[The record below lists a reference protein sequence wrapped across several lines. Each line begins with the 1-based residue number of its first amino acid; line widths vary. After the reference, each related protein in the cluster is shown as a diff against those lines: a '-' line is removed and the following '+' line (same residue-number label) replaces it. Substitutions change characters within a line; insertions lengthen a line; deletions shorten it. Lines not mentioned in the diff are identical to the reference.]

1 VHLAVTAGRAAEVP
15 PAILAVLD
23 QRVLLRCATP
33 DDAAVL
39 DVVDPDGL
47 ARELASPDLPA
58 GRGLFDGRLVQVAAP
73 PILLAGPDGDPGRP
87 RSVAPRRARRL
98 AASVDA
104 ETLPP
109 ASGWRVPV
117 GIRHDDLGVA
127 VLDLRR
133 SGALVLG
140 PPRSGRSTALAMVVS
155 RLDPTVCGSVLT
167 VDGHRPDGAVDA
179 LSELLERITAGGTGT
194 EGTTSTASTIVAV
207 DDLPELLDGPDGVA
221 IDAVLDRLLRIGPDV
236 PLRVLATAEADAASR
251 CYADSFRRL
260 RSTRTGLL
268 LRPDPDLHPPLLHT
282 SLPLHDELVPTAGRG
297 WLVDPDG
304 VVAVQLAR

>member
-1 VHLAVTAGRAAEVP
+1 
-15 PAILAVLD
+15 
-23 QRVLLRCATP
+23 
-33 DDAAVL
+33 
-39 DVVDPDGL
+39 
-47 ARELASPDLPA
+47 
-58 GRGLFDGRLVQVAAP
+58 
-73 PILLAGPDGDPGRP
+73 
-87 RSVAPRRARRL
+87 
-98 AASVDA
+98 
-104 ETLPP
+104 
-109 ASGWRVPV
+109 
-117 GIRHDDLGVA
+117 
-127 VLDLRR
+127 
-133 SGALVLG
+133 
-140 PPRSGRSTALAMVVS
+140 
-155 RLDPTVCGSVLT
+155 
-167 VDGHRPDGAVDA
+167 
-179 LSELLERITAGGTGT
+179 
-194 EGTTSTASTIVAV
+194 TIVAV